1 MTFVFKFLSL
11 LPLWL
16 LHSLGWVL
24 GWAAFLASGVYR
36 KRFLDNVRQA
46 QVPAAGWRP
55 AVGEAGKLVMEL
67 PRLWLGRPVPVQW
80 RGQAHMEGALASG
93 KGLILLSPHL
103 GSFEVGGQSYGEL
116 FGQTGH
122 PMTALFRP
130 PRQAWLRDVMVAS
143 RTRPGLMMAPT
154 TLAGVRQLIK
164 ALKRGQTI
172 ALLPD
177 QVPPDG
183 QGVWVP
189 FFSRDAYTMTLS
201 ARLALQSGAVV
212 LTAWGERLSWG
223 RGFVVHIAPLGL
235 ELSGDVDQA
244 TAQINRAMEALI
256 AAAPAQYLWGYAR
269 YKRPRD
275 AE

>member
-24 GWAAFLASGVYR
+24 GWGAFLASAVYR

-80 RGQAHMEGALASG
+80 RGQVHMEAALASG
-93 KGLILLSPHL
+93 KGLIFLSPHL
-103 GSFEVGGQSYGEL
+103 GSFEVGGRSYGEL
-116 FGQTGH
+116 FGQSGH

-130 PRQAWLRDVMVAS
+130 PRQAWLLEVMVAS

-177 QVPPDG
+177 QVPPEG

-189 FFSRDAYTMTLS
+189 FFGRDAYTMTLS
-201 ARLALQSGAVV
+201 ARLALQTGAVV

-223 RGFVVHIAPLGL
+223 RGFVVHVAPLGV
-235 ELSGDVDQA
+235 ELSGDVNAA
-244 TAQINRAMEALI
+244 TAQINLAMEALV